1 MSNSEQPITIARNTN
16 TVSITFVQKPTDEQR
31 RQLKEAGFRYESGN
45 WFKSQTQ
52 GYHATGEVIDQ
63 LLAA

>member
-1 MSNSEQPITIARNTN
+1 MNNQEAIAIARNTN
-16 TVSITFVQKPTDEQR
+16 AVSITFVQKPSDEQR
-31 RQLKEAGFRYESGN
+31 RQLKEAGFRYEN
-45 WFKSQTQ
+45 RQWFKSQTQ